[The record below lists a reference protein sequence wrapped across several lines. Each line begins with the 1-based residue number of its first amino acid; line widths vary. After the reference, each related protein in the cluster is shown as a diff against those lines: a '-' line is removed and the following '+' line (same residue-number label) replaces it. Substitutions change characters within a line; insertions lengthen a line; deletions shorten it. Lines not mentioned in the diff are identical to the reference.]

1 MERTSEFT
9 HVCYYRYL
17 DLYGIRHW
25 YFKLGT
31 STWNVL
37 WCYGILYVFF
47 YGFLPLKSVYLI
59 LLGCWILPRFRAE
72 QIVTQYLWVWLAAF
86 FMIILYGIM
95 FAVIRRWINITH
107 GIRWHNQ
114 PHRDALD
121 MDSDED
127 KKIKAV
133 ANSMLLLV
141 CCCFYYHFIIEGT
154 DFSSF

>member
-1 MERTSEFT
+1 
-9 HVCYYRYL
+9 
-17 DLYGIRHW
+17 
-25 YFKLGT
+25 
-31 STWNVL
+31 
-37 WCYGILYVFF
+37 
-47 YGFLPLKSVYLI
+47 
-59 LLGCWILPRFRAE
+59 
-72 QIVTQYLWVWLAAF
+72 
-86 FMIILYGIM
+86 MIILYGIM

-141 CCCFYYHFIIEGT
+141 CCYFYYYFIIEGA
-154 DFSSF
+154 DFLSSEIVF

>member
-1 MERTSEFT
+1 
-9 HVCYYRYL
+9 
-17 DLYGIRHW
+17 
-25 YFKLGT
+25 
-31 STWNVL
+31 
-37 WCYGILYVFF
+37 
-47 YGFLPLKSVYLI
+47 
-59 LLGCWILPRFRAE
+59 
-72 QIVTQYLWVWLAAF
+72 
-86 FMIILYGIM
+86 MIILYGIM

-141 CCCFYYHFIIEGT
+141 
-154 DFSSF
+154 